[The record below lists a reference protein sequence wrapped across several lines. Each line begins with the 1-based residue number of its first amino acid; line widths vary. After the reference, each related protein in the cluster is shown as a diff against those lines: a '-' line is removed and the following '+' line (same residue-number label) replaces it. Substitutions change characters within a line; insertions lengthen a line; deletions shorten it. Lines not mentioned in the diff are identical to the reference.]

1 MSIPQEM
8 MMQAEAIGAGMDSA
22 QEEGMQIAS
31 PQGKYTATALN
42 ALVDTV
48 NQILPMMGQQQPYPT
63 FAEDQTMFPIEFVN
77 VLMAIMTVAQDAGI
91 AIDMELSQVVSDQ
104 DVAKLSALLQRL
116 VTDEAFKDFLMPE
129 EPEVEEEVIVEES
142 PMSEGEPQMS
152 DEELFASRI

>member
-1 MSIPQEM
+1 
-8 MMQAEAIGAGMDSA
+8 
-22 QEEGMQIAS
+22 
-31 PQGKYTATALN
+31 
-42 ALVDTV
+42 
-48 NQILPMMGQQQPYPT
+48 
-63 FAEDQTMFPIEFVN
+63 
-77 VLMAIMTVAQDAGI
+77 MTVAQDAGI